1 MCGKIYISFFSL
13 CMFLTFY
20 SYAPAQATGGIAGKV
35 IDVQKNSGI
44 PRVLIRIEEL
54 DSIKYTGNEGL
65 FEFRDI
71 PEGSYTIILQATG
84 YGRTIFLGLPVIS
97 NEVVYK
103 QFYLQK
109 SAEEGEKFYIG
120 GIEVSAERELL
131 PENAVTTTSITSGEI
146 EHLQASSLG
155 DVLELIPGQKFT
167 NPGLEDVKQIS
178 LRQTPT
184 DDEAD
189 RNAALGTQVVIDNIP
204 LSNNAN
210 MQLDTKLND
219 GATYRITVNS
229 GIDLRRVPAENIR
242 SVEVIRGI
250 PPAKYG
256 DLSSGTILVNT
267 ASGYVP
273 YRMKYKFNPRNKE
286 LNASGGHGWE
296 SMNVNFNFNYANS
309 RRDIRISGDS
319 YSRLAGQLNLE
330 NYFSEKKLFWGN
342 RFYYIRTFDEQD
354 VREGDLFATERYNR
368 DYTAR
373 WNSELRYNWNS
384 YKKLEAIFAATMDR
398 QNSYYKKYISRDAG
412 VISDRMTPGTQEGT
426 FVSYYQ
432 TELQVKGRAWNLFGR
447 LEYNSRTHTGRFLHL
462 WQSGLNI
469 QYEFNNGPGR
479 LFDPS
484 RPPQVTDNEGDR
496 PRRYDDIPGLG
507 QYTLYVQD
515 EIVGHIWRDFNLQ
528 LGLRLEMLD
537 PYRWNFDLLKGGKF
551 PLESRYGT
559 FLSPRINFIQYL
571 GKNTQIRLGYGR
583 NVKAPPL
590 SMIYPNP
597 VYFDV
602 VDSMYY
608 DPNVPENRLAI
619 VTTYIY
625 DRTNREIRAFSQDKY
640 EASID
645 RKIGNVGFS
654 LTGYSEKMHNGFEL
668 SGFIPVSFPQYNRP
682 DWPALQPAIAR
693 DTLLLDYRQAI
704 NSVESRSRGLE
715 LAVTTKPIPLVNT
728 ILRIDAAYHHTKSWW
743 QNNHFEY
750 ASTLRKDPYLQEEI
764 RPFWNPVGSWSDN
777 LIIHY
782 RMDTMARSLGLW
794 FTVAIQQVALER
806 DKMQGL
812 EDSLAVGYVK
822 KDGTIYIIPEEN
834 RADPVYRGIR
844 RPASSYLF
852 ITESFPNLWLINLR
866 VSKSLWK
873 GSEVSFFV
881 NNMFN
886 YQPLV
891 SRDRVP
897 EGAVSYL
904 RRNPDIFYGMEF
916 SMVIDDFI
924 DVLGRY

>member
-1 MCGKIYISFFSL
+1 
-13 CMFLTFY
+13 
-20 SYAPAQATGGIAGKV
+20 
-35 IDVQKNSGI
+35 
-44 PRVLIRIEEL
+44 
-54 DSIKYTGNEGL
+54 
-65 FEFRDI
+65 
-71 PEGSYTIILQATG
+71 
-84 YGRTIFLGLPVIS
+84 
-97 NEVVYK
+97 
-103 QFYLQK
+103 
-109 SAEEGEKFYIG
+109 
-120 GIEVSAERELL
+120 
-131 PENAVTTTSITSGEI
+131 
-146 EHLQASSLG
+146 
-155 DVLELIPGQKFT
+155 
-167 NPGLEDVKQIS
+167 
-178 LRQTPT
+178 
-184 DDEAD
+184 
-189 RNAALGTQVVIDNIP
+189 
-204 LSNNAN
+204 
-210 MQLDTKLND
+210 
-219 GATYRITVNS
+219 
-229 GIDLRRVPAENIR
+229 
-242 SVEVIRGI
+242 
-250 PPAKYG
+250 
-256 DLSSGTILVNT
+256 
-267 ASGYVP
+267 
-273 YRMKYKFNPRNKE
+273 
-286 LNASGGHGWE
+286 
-296 SMNVNFNFNYANS
+296 
-309 RRDIRISGDS
+309 
-319 YSRLAGQLNLE
+319 
-330 NYFSEKKLFWGN
+330 
-342 RFYYIRTFDEQD
+342 
-354 VREGDLFATERYNR
+354 
-368 DYTAR
+368 
-373 WNSELRYNWNS
+373 
-384 YKKLEAIFAATMDR
+384 
-398 QNSYYKKYISRDAG
+398 
-412 VISDRMTPGTQEGT
+412 
-426 FVSYYQ
+426 
-432 TELQVKGRAWNLFGR
+432 
-447 LEYNSRTHTGRFLHL
+447 
-462 WQSGLNI
+462 
-469 QYEFNNGPGR
+469 
-479 LFDPS
+479 
-484 RPPQVTDNEGDR
+484 
-496 PRRYDDIPGLG
+496 
-507 QYTLYVQD
+507 
-515 EIVGHIWRDFNLQ
+515 
-528 LGLRLEMLD
+528 
-537 PYRWNFDLLKGGKF
+537 
-551 PLESRYGT
+551 
-559 FLSPRINFIQYL
+559 
-571 GKNTQIRLGYGR
+571 
-583 NVKAPPL
+583 
-590 SMIYPNP
+590 
-597 VYFDV
+597 V

-619 VTTYIY
+619 VSTYIY
-625 DRTNREIRAFSQDKY
+625 DRTNRDIRAFSQDKY

-668 SGFIPVSFPQYNRP
+668 SGFIPISLPQYNRP
-682 DWPALQPAIAR
+682 DWPALEPAVAR

-715 LAVTTKPIPLVNT
+715 LAVTTKQIPLINT